1 MTSPLP
7 YRCPKTIV
15 SLSNDDGDS
24 NRSSKKAIGLHWQNN
39 NFAHASCFLYTFLC
53 RKDYDV
59 KMPNFT
65 FCPGHEHKKTNFFS
79 FPELRYSLLE
89 FNSRKI
95 CQHLTNWT
103 RWIKH
108 NKVWSR
114 ASSLFKWHFH
124 SLRLLCCLSLLMR
137 QPLCW
142 CRKPALSEWNLF
154 VMD

>member
-1 MTSPLP
+1 MTSPLS
-7 YRCPKTIV
+7 YWCPKTME
-15 SLSNDDGDS
+15 SLSNNDGDS
-24 NRSSKKAIGLHWQNN
+24 NRSGKKSNRLRLAKQQLCTCSVLFVYFLPSGLQREN
-39 NFAHASCFLYTFLC
+39 A
-53 RKDYDV
+53 
-59 KMPNFT
+59 T
-65 FCPGHEHKKTNFFS
+65 FCRGPEHKRTTFFS

-95 CQHLTNWT
+95 CQHLTDWT

-114 ASSLFKWHFH
+114 ASSLFKWCFC
-124 SLRLLCCLSLLMR
+124 SRRLPCCLSSLMK

-142 CRKPALSEWNLF
+142 CRKPALLEWNLF